1 VLLLGVIENVIDQIG
16 NLSSYYQN
24 LASGVFLLVA
34 VLIQTALMRKR

>member
-24 LASGVFLLVA
+24 LASGLFLLMA
-34 VLIQTALMRKR
+34 VLIQTGLVRKR